1 MKGLVKFARGR
12 GQIEV
17 REVKEPRAQ
26 AGEVKIEVKAT
37 GICGSDIHVFHD
49 EIDLPIQTP
58 VVMGHEFCG
67 VIVDL
72 GEGVTGWHVGDRVT
86 SETAFSVC
94 EKCVYCRTGQYH
106 LCKERKGIGFWFD
119 GSFAD
124 FIVVPEKRVH
134 RLPENVDFIA
144 GALCEPLAC
153 VIHGVIEL
161 SQVHSG
167 DTVLVTG
174 VGSIGL
180 LAAQVAR
187 SEGGRIILSGI
198 SEDVKRFELARA
210 MGFHELV
217 NVQEMDI
224 FQYIEEMTN
233 GGGVDV
239 ILECSGAPEAAR
251 TGIRAVKKRGV
262 YTQIG
267 LFGKPLEINFEDI
280 AYKELQV
287 SGSFSQRWVAW
298 EMALKLLEL
307 KKVETKPLVTDIY
320 SLYEWQAAFNKFEKR
335 QGTKIIFQ
343 P

>member
-1 MKGLVKFARGR
+1 MKGIVKFARGR

-17 REVKEPRAQ
+17 REVKNPEPQ

-49 EIDLPIQTP
+49 EIDLPIRTP

-67 VIVDL
+67 VIVSL
-72 GEGVTGWHVGDRVT
+72 GKGVTGWHVGDRVT

-134 RLPENVDFIA
+134 NLPENVDFIA

-153 VIHGVIEL
+153 VTHGIMEL
-161 SQVHSG
+161 SQIHSG

-174 VGSIGL
+174 VGAIGL

-187 SEGGRIILSGI
+187 SEGGRVIISGI
-198 SEDVKRFELARA
+198 SEDVKRFELAES

-239 ILECSGAPEAAR
+239 VLECSGAPEAAR
-251 TGIRAVKKRGV
+251 TGIKLVKKRGV

-267 LFGKPLEINFEDI
+267 LFGEPFEINFEAI
-280 AYKELQV
+280 AYKELRV
-287 SGSFSQRWVAW
+287 GGSFSQRWIAW
-298 EMALKLLEL
+298 ETALKLLEL

-320 SLYEWQAAFNKFEKR
+320 PLHEWQAAFNKFERR
-335 QGTKIIFQ
+335 QGTKIVLQ

>member
-1 MKGLVKFARGR
+1 MKGIVKFGRGP

-17 REVKEPRAQ
+17 REVKDPEPQ
-26 AGEVKIEVKAT
+26 AGEVKIEVKAS

-49 EIDLPIQTP
+49 EIDLPIRTP

-67 VIVDL
+67 VIVEL
-72 GEGVTGWHVGDRVT
+72 GEGVNDWHVGDRVT

-94 EKCVYCRTGQYH
+94 EKCVYCRTGQYQM
-106 LCKERKGIGFWFD
+106 CKERKGIGFWFD

-124 FIVVPEKRVH
+124 FIVVPGKRVH
-134 RLPENVDFIA
+134 KLPQNVDFIA

-153 VIHGVIEL
+153 VTHGVMEL
-161 SQVHSG
+161 SQIHSG
-167 DTVLVTG
+167 DSVLVTG
-174 VGSIGL
+174 VGAIGL

-187 SEGGRIILSGI
+187 SEGGRVIISGV
-198 SEDVKRFELARA
+198 SEDIKRFELAKE
-210 MGFHELV
+210 MGFNELV

-224 FQYIEEMTN
+224 FRYIEEMTN

-239 ILECSGAPEAAR
+239 VLECSGAPEAAR
-251 TGIRAVKKRGV
+251 MGIKAVKKRGV

-267 LFGKPLEINFEDI
+267 LFGKPIEINFEAI

-287 SGSFSQRWVAW
+287 SGSFSQRWIAW
-298 EMALKLLEL
+298 ETALKLLEL
-307 KKVETKPLVTDIY
+307 KIVETEPLVTDIY
-320 SLYEWQAAFNKFEKR
+320 AFRDWEAAFNKFEKR
-335 QGTKIIFQ
+335 QGTKIILQ